1 MLSYVVNYMPEAEG
15 GATVVASHDLLV
27 CIGVPLIGAH
37 IRKAVAH
44 HYIAITYSQ
53 AAMNSA
59 ADSDTM
65 PEANSIAD
73 SNIRRYFPQ
82 RTEEWRGRHNNC
94 QDDKLT
100 AFKIV

>member
-53 AAMNSA
+53 AAMDSA
-59 ADSDTM
+59 ADSDAM

-73 SNIRRYFPQ
+73 SNIRTNSHKELRNGVADI
-82 RTEEWRGRHNNC
+82 T
-94 QDDKLT
+94 T
-100 AFKIV
+100 ANMTN

>member
-1 MLSYVVNYMPEAEG
+1 M
-15 GATVVASHDLLV
+15 
-27 CIGVPLIGAH
+27 GVH
-37 IRKAVAH
+37 IHNAVAH

-73 SNIRRYFPQ
+73 SNIRTNSHKELRNGVADI
-82 RTEEWRGRHNNC
+82 T
-94 QDDKLT
+94 T
-100 AFKIV
+100 AKMTN

>member
-1 MLSYVVNYMPEAEG
+1 MPEAEG

-53 AAMNSA
+53 AAMNSV

-73 SNIRRYFPQ
+73 SNIRTNSHKELRNGVADI
-82 RTEEWRGRHNNC
+82 T
-94 QDDKLT
+94 T
-100 AFKIV
+100 AKMTN

>member
-1 MLSYVVNYMPEAEG
+1 MPEAEG

-73 SNIRRYFPQ
+73 SNIRTNSHKELRNGVADI
-82 RTEEWRGRHNNC
+82 T
-94 QDDKLT
+94 T
-100 AFKIV
+100 AKMTN

>member
-1 MLSYVVNYMPEAEG
+1 MPEAEG

-65 PEANSIAD
+65 PKANSIAD
-73 SNIRRYFPQ
+73 SNIRTNSHKELRNGVADI
-82 RTEEWRGRHNNC
+82 T
-94 QDDKLT
+94 T
-100 AFKIV
+100 AKMTN

>member
-44 HYIAITYSQ
+44 HYIAITI
-53 AAMNSA
+53 NFI
-59 ADSDTM
+59 D
-65 PEANSIAD
+65 
-73 SNIRRYFPQ
+73 
-82 RTEEWRGRHNNC
+82 
-94 QDDKLT
+94 
-100 AFKIV
+100 IVIISTTICLDL

>member
-1 MLSYVVNYMPEAEG
+1 MRLSGRSTEFRSFPEAEG

-73 SNIRRYFPQ
+73 SNIRTNSHKELRNGVADI
-82 RTEEWRGRHNNC
+82 T
-94 QDDKLT
+94 T
-100 AFKIV
+100 AKMTN

>member
-1 MLSYVVNYMPEAEG
+1 MPEAEG

-73 SNIRRYFPQ
+73 SNIRTNSHKELRNGVADI
-82 RTEEWRGRHNNC
+82 T
-94 QDDKLT
+94 T
-100 AFKIV
+100 ANMTN

>member
-1 MLSYVVNYMPEAEG
+1 MPEAEG

-73 SNIRRYFPQ
+73 SNIRTNSQKELRNGVADI
-82 RTEEWRGRHNNC
+82 T
-94 QDDKLT
+94 T
-100 AFKIV
+100 ANMTN